1 MKTSLI
7 AFLYLLSLTAG
18 LTAATVTEPPAAETA
33 LSQEEVRARK
43 LAVTLNY
50 CHAALHRI
58 RNAESMQTVRE
69 EQQRILNNIDLNQI
83 NDPEVIALY
92 RSILDEIGTLT
103 ISSRE
108 QTVISDGFNRD
119 VQRKMGTDLFV
130 MGAQAAT
137 GQLGSLIQTGAA
149 SWWDYRNTQA
159 RADKARWDVQRN
171 QLQSVYARSST
182 FLDSF
187 WKLSRDN
194 QIPDR
199 WLLRPQ
205 NLDKLEENLAIEDPE
220 ERLRALRRQERF
232 MQCYPPYWYY
242 VARTQ
247 QRMGDAVAAE
257 ETFRKLVEI
266 GRGHFRQDD
275 MLAGS
280 LANLALMEEARG
292 DRMAL
297 DTARSA
303 WELSSVN
310 WEANII
316 CAAIMSRHQKYDEAE
331 DLLLCNVEEGLE
343 EEQSAVSLVWLHY
356 TSGDHPQLARML
368 QNPRYVGLVPIPA
381 LLMCAQKLGPEELPE
396 CARRH
401 LASTLTAVPGNHGG
415 VSTIAV
421 AAVPGWKLHQ
431 AETQISAGTVK
442 FNYAGYRQIRNG
454 TEVSFTPALR
464 TAYRNEFSGD
474 LLLHLQYPATPPIEV
489 RLSREAA
496 APARIPPRF
505 PGVLSPLI
513 GTPQGE
519 SQPAQSVY
527 HVSEIRIEDL
537 KLSFEDQQPVAL
549 ANPSRIVARDDFS
562 RADRGVSLR

>member
-1 MKTSLI
+1 MKTCLI
-7 AFLYLLSLTAG
+7 VFLSAMSLTAYFVPPAG
-18 LTAATVTEPPAAETA
+18 AEPPAGETA
-33 LSQEEVRARK
+33 LSEQEVRARK

-58 RNAESMQTVRE
+58 RRAESMQTVRE

-92 RSILDEIGTLT
+92 RSILDEIGTLN

-108 QTVISDGFNRD
+108 QAVISESFDRD

-159 RADKARWDVQRN
+159 RADKARWDVQRS
-171 QLQSVYARSST
+171 QLQSVYTRSST

-247 QRMGDAVAAE
+247 QRMGNTAAAE

-297 DTARSA
+297 ETARSA
-303 WELSSVN
+303 WELSSAN

-316 CAAIMSRHQKYDEAE
+316 CAAIMSRHQKYEEAE
-331 DLLLCNVEEGLE
+331 GLLLCNVEEGLE

-356 TSGDHPQLARML
+356 TSGNSAQLARML
-368 QNPRYVGLVPIPA
+368 QNPRHVAIVPIPA
-381 LLMCAQKLGPEELPE
+381 LLMCAQKLGPDELPE

-421 AAVPGWKLHQ
+421 AGVLGWKLHQ
-431 AETQISAGTVK
+431 AETEISAGTVK
-442 FNYAGYRQIRNG
+442 FNYAGYRQVRNG

-464 TAYRNEFSGD
+464 TAYRNELSGD
-474 LLLHLQYPATPPIEV
+474 LLLHLRYPSTPPIEV
-489 RLSREAA
+489 RLSRETVT
-496 APARIPPRF
+496 PARTQPRF
-505 PGVLSPLI
+505 PAMFSPLI
-513 GTPQGE
+513 GSSHGE
-519 SQPAQSVY
+519 SQTAQPVY
-527 HVSEIRIEDL
+527 HVSEICIEDL
-537 KLSFEDQQPVAL
+537 KLSFDEQQPVAQVR
-549 ANPSRIVARDDFS
+549 PSRVVAGDDFS
-562 RADRGVSLR
+562 RINQDAALR